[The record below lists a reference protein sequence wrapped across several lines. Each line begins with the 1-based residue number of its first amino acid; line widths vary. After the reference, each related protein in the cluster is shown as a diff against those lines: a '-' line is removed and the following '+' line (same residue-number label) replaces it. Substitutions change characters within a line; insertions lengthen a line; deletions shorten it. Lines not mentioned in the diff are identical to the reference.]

1 MDTTFSH
8 IKAVFCDIDGTLLT
22 SQHTVSPRTVAAIR
36 ALRERGVLFGLCTG
50 RDAHATEAMYELWGI
65 EGLVDVMVGCG
76 GAEVI
81 DRAHDV
87 NELSY
92 PLPGETIARICKHMA
107 DLPATPVCPRDGV
120 FYVPESN
127 ACVEHLSRVDGVPY
141 QVVDFA
147 EFLREPQPKVMF
159 TMAPEVMPRVIERAS
174 TFADDTVKAAAL
186 QTTQRLYEF
195 MDPRVSKTRGL
206 VRVAELNDMELQDIC
221 VFGDADNDTCMVA
234 DAGVGVAMAN
244 GSDAT
249 RAAADFVTASNDK
262 DGIAI
267 FIEEHLLYRWGRI
280 TTMGTGASV
289 VASGDLGELIP
300 KICAKIQITLS
311 EHHTS
316 NHRWVKDILIN
327 LVGYS
332 FRLMTHRSRS
342 IFDCERDVCS

>member
-22 SQHTVSPRTVAAIR
+22 SQHTVSPRTVAAIC

-81 DRAHDV
+81 DRARHQRA
-87 NELSY
+87 ELSAAGRDHRAHLQTHGG
-92 PLPGETIARICKHMA
+92 PSGNTRLPPRRRFLRAREQRVRRAPVARRRRSLPGGRFCRA
-107 DLPATPVCPRDGV
+107 
-120 FYVPESN
+120 
-127 ACVEHLSRVDGVPY
+127 
-141 QVVDFA
+141 
-147 EFLREPQPKVMF
+147 FLREPQPKVMF
-159 TMAPEVMPRVIERAS
+159 TMAPEVMPQVIERAS

-221 VFGDADNDTCMVA
+221 VFGDAGNDTCMVA

-249 RAAADFVTASNDK
+249 RAAADFVTASNDE
-262 DGIAI
+262 DGVAI
-267 FIEEHLLYRWGRI
+267 FIQEHLL
-280 TTMGTGASV
+280 
-289 VASGDLGELIP
+289 
-300 KICAKIQITLS
+300 
-311 EHHTS
+311 
-316 NHRWVKDILIN
+316 
-327 LVGYS
+327 
-332 FRLMTHRSRS
+332 
-342 IFDCERDVCS
+342 

>member
-50 RDAHATEAMYELWGI
+50 RDAHATEA
-65 EGLVDVMVGCG
+65 
-76 GAEVI
+76 
-81 DRAHDV
+81 
-87 NELSY
+87 
-92 PLPGETIARICKHMA
+92 IARICKHMA

-174 TFADDTVKAAAL
+174 TFADNTVKAAAL

-267 FIEEHLLYRWGRI
+267 FIEEHLL
-280 TTMGTGASV
+280 
-289 VASGDLGELIP
+289 
-300 KICAKIQITLS
+300 
-311 EHHTS
+311 
-316 NHRWVKDILIN
+316 
-327 LVGYS
+327 
-332 FRLMTHRSRS
+332 
-342 IFDCERDVCS
+342 

>member
-65 EGLVDVMVGCG
+65 EGLVDVLVGCG

-81 DRAHDV
+81 DRAHDI

-174 TFADDTVKAAAL
+174 TFAATLLRRRLCKPRSGSTSSWIRACPRRAAL
-186 QTTQRLYEF
+186 CAWQS
-195 MDPRVSKTRGL
+195 SKTWSSRTSACL
-206 VRVAELNDMELQDIC
+206 
-221 VFGDADNDTCMVA
+221 
-234 DAGVGVAMAN
+234 AMP
-244 GSDAT
+244 
-249 RAAADFVTASNDK
+249 
-262 DGIAI
+262 
-267 FIEEHLLYRWGRI
+267 I
-280 TTMGTGASV
+280 TTPAWWPTPAWALPWQMAATPPV
-289 VASGDLGELIP
+289 P
-300 KICAKIQITLS
+300 PP
-311 EHHTS
+311 
-316 NHRWVKDILIN
+316 IL
-327 LVGYS
+327 
-332 FRLMTHRSRS
+332 
-342 IFDCERDVCS
+342 

>member
-1 MDTTFSH
+1 MDATFSH

-65 EGLVDVMVGCG
+65 EGLVDVLVGCG

-81 DRAHDV
+81 DRTHDI

-107 DLPATPVCPRDGV
+107 DLPATPVCPRNGV

-206 VRVAELNDMELQDIC
+206 VRVAELNDM
-221 VFGDADNDTCMVA
+221 GAP
-234 DAGVGVAMAN
+234 
-244 GSDAT
+244 
-249 RAAADFVTASNDK
+249 
-262 DGIAI
+262 
-267 FIEEHLLYRWGRI
+267 EHLRVWRCGQRHLHGGRRRRGRGHGKRQRCHPLRRRLCNRQQRQRRHRDLYR
-280 TTMGTGASV
+280 GTSA
-289 VASGDLGELIP
+289 VALGE
-300 KICAKIQITLS
+300 
-311 EHHTS
+311 
-316 NHRWVKDILIN
+316 NHRKRGQALLRWPQAIWAN
-327 LVGYS
+327 
-332 FRLMTHRSRS
+332 
-342 IFDCERDVCS
+342 

>member
-1 MDTTFSH
+1 
-8 IKAVFCDIDGTLLT
+8 
-22 SQHTVSPRTVAAIR
+22 
-36 ALRERGVLFGLCTG
+36 
-50 RDAHATEAMYELWGI
+50 MYELWGI
-65 EGLVDVMVGCG
+65 EGLVDVLVGCG

-81 DRAHDV
+81 DRAHDI

-174 TFADDTVKAAAL
+174 TFADNTVKAAAL

-195 MDPRVSKTRGL
+195 MDPHVSKTRGL
-206 VRVAELNDMELQDIC
+206 VRVAELNDMELQNIC
-221 VFGDADNDTCMVA
+221 VFGDADNGTCMVA

-249 RAAADFVTASNDK
+249 RAAADFVTASNDE

-267 FIEEHLLYRWGRI
+267 FIEEHLL
-280 TTMGTGASV
+280 
-289 VASGDLGELIP
+289 
-300 KICAKIQITLS
+300 
-311 EHHTS
+311 
-316 NHRWVKDILIN
+316 
-327 LVGYS
+327 
-332 FRLMTHRSRS
+332 
-342 IFDCERDVCS
+342 

>member
-1 MDTTFSH
+1 
-8 IKAVFCDIDGTLLT
+8 
-22 SQHTVSPRTVAAIR
+22 
-36 ALRERGVLFGLCTG
+36 
-50 RDAHATEAMYELWGI
+50 
-65 EGLVDVMVGCG
+65 
-76 GAEVI
+76 
-81 DRAHDV
+81 
-87 NELSY
+87 
-92 PLPGETIARICKHMA
+92 MA

-127 ACVEHLSRVDGVPY
+127 ACVEHLSQVDGVPY
-141 QVVDFA
+141 KVVDFD

-159 TMAPEVMPRVIERAS
+159 TMAPEVMPQVIERVS

-206 VRVAELNDMELQDIC
+206 VRVAELNGMGLQNIC

-267 FIEEHLLYRWGRI
+267 FIEEHLL
-280 TTMGTGASV
+280 
-289 VASGDLGELIP
+289 
-300 KICAKIQITLS
+300 
-311 EHHTS
+311 
-316 NHRWVKDILIN
+316 
-327 LVGYS
+327 
-332 FRLMTHRSRS
+332 
-342 IFDCERDVCS
+342 

>member
-81 DRAHDV
+81 DRAHDI

-127 ACVEHLSRVDGVPY
+127 VCVEHLSRVDGVPY

-147 EFLREPQPKVMF
+147 ELLREP
-159 TMAPEVMPRVIERAS
+159 
-174 TFADDTVKAAAL
+174 
-186 QTTQRLYEF
+186 
-195 MDPRVSKTRGL
+195 
-206 VRVAELNDMELQDIC
+206 
-221 VFGDADNDTCMVA
+221 
-234 DAGVGVAMAN
+234 
-244 GSDAT
+244 
-249 RAAADFVTASNDK
+249 
-262 DGIAI
+262 
-267 FIEEHLLYRWGRI
+267 
-280 TTMGTGASV
+280 
-289 VASGDLGELIP
+289 
-300 KICAKIQITLS
+300 
-311 EHHTS
+311 
-316 NHRWVKDILIN
+316 
-327 LVGYS
+327 
-332 FRLMTHRSRS
+332 
-342 IFDCERDVCS
+342 

>member
-8 IKAVFCDIDGTLLT
+8 IKAVLCDIDGTLLT
-22 SQHTVSPRTVAAIR
+22 SQHTVSPRTVAAVR

-65 EGLVDVMVGCG
+65 EGLVDVLVGCG

-81 DRAHDV
+81 DRAHDI

-127 ACVEHLSRVDGVPY
+127 ACVEHLSRVDCVPY

-159 TMAPEVMPRVIERAS
+159 TMAPEVMPQVIERAS
-174 TFADDTVKAAAL
+174 TFADDAVKAAAL

-206 VRVAELNDMELQDIC
+206 VRVAEINDMELQDIC

-244 GSDAT
+244 GSWLTPAWAWPWQTAAT
-249 RAAADFVTASNDK
+249 PPA
-262 DGIAI
+262 
-267 FIEEHLLYRWGRI
+267 
-280 TTMGTGASV
+280 
-289 VASGDLGELIP
+289 P
-300 KICAKIQITLS
+300 PPTL
-311 EHHTS
+311 
-316 NHRWVKDILIN
+316 
-327 LVGYS
+327 
-332 FRLMTHRSRS
+332 
-342 IFDCERDVCS
+342 

>member
-50 RDAHATEAMYELWGI
+50 ATPRDRGHVRALGHRRPGGRAG
-65 EGLVDVMVGCG
+65 GCG

-81 DRAHDV
+81 DRAHNI

-92 PLPGETIARICKHMA
+92 PLPGETIARICEHMA

-147 EFLREPQPKVMF
+147 EFMREPQPKVMF

-174 TFADDTVKAAAL
+174 TFADNTVKAAAL

-206 VRVAELNDMELQDIC
+206 VRVAELNDMELRDIC
-221 VFGDADNDTCMVA
+221 VFGDADNDTCMVT

-244 GSDAT
+244 GSVAT

-267 FIEEHLLYRWGRI
+267 FIEEHLL
-280 TTMGTGASV
+280 
-289 VASGDLGELIP
+289 
-300 KICAKIQITLS
+300 
-311 EHHTS
+311 
-316 NHRWVKDILIN
+316 
-327 LVGYS
+327 
-332 FRLMTHRSRS
+332 
-342 IFDCERDVCS
+342 

>member
-65 EGLVDVMVGCG
+65 EGLVDVLVGCG

-81 DRAHDV
+81 DRAHDI

-92 PLPGETIARICKHMA
+92 PLPGETIARICRHMA

-147 EFLREPQPKVMF
+147 EF
-159 TMAPEVMPRVIERAS
+159 
-174 TFADDTVKAAAL
+174 
-186 QTTQRLYEF
+186 
-195 MDPRVSKTRGL
+195 
-206 VRVAELNDMELQDIC
+206 
-221 VFGDADNDTCMVA
+221 
-234 DAGVGVAMAN
+234 
-244 GSDAT
+244 
-249 RAAADFVTASNDK
+249 
-262 DGIAI
+262 
-267 FIEEHLLYRWGRI
+267 
-280 TTMGTGASV
+280 
-289 VASGDLGELIP
+289 
-300 KICAKIQITLS
+300 CA
-311 EHHTS
+311 
-316 NHRWVKDILIN
+316 
-327 LVGYS
+327 
-332 FRLMTHRSRS
+332 SRS
-342 IFDCERDVCS
+342 PR